1 MLGSIY
7 LLLEVSPHQIQPG
20 FFVIDHHSVIVDL
33 ERFDLLVWDG
43 AQHTSDDLS
52 ECV

>member
-20 FFVIDHHSVIVDL
+20 FFVIDHHRVVVDL
-33 ERFDLLVWDG
+33 KRFDLLDWDG
-43 AQHTSDDLS
+43 AQDPTDDLG